1 MQIDSW
7 FSWLNLTV
15 TVQLW
20 APCVAQLCPTLCHSM
35 DCSLPGSSVHG
46 ISQASNTGVG
56 CNFLLQ
62 GIFLTQKSNPCLN
75 VSCIGPISL
84 HNLKL
89 KDYYLGWKQK
99 ESFLCQFMTLV
110 AEILISLRNALEGF
124 GKADG
129 TLDSQVMSFHNLV
142 HSFLNGTSA
151 LPHSAAN
158 DPVFVVCSKTQIGWK
173 MF

>member
-1 MQIDSW
+1 MQ
-7 FSWLNLTV
+7 F
-15 TVQLW
+15 
-20 APCVAQLCPTLCHSM
+20 P
-35 DCSLPGSSVHG
+35 SLGDLPDP
-46 ISQASNTGVG
+46 
-56 CNFLLQ
+56 
-62 GIFLTQKSNPCLN
+62 KSNPFLN

-129 TLDSQVMSFHNLV
+129 TLDSQVMNFHNLV

-158 DPVFVVCSKTQIGWK
+158 DPVFVVCSKTQTG
-173 MF
+173 

>member
-1 MQIDSW
+1 M
-7 FSWLNLTV
+7 NY
-15 TVQLW
+15 
-20 APCVAQLCPTLCHSM
+20 QLCPPLCNPLGY
-35 DCSLPGSSVHG
+35 SLPGSSSKEFYRQVILEWVA
-46 ISQASNTGVG
+46 ISFSRGSSWPRNWTHV
-56 CNFLLQ
+56 FY
-62 GIFLTQKSNPCLN
+62 
-75 VSCIGPISL
+75 VSCIGAISL

-89 KDYYLGWKQK
+89 EECYLGWKQK

-110 AEILISLRNALEGF
+110 AEIPISPRNALEGF
-124 GKADG
+124 DKADG

-158 DPVFVVCSKTQIGWK
+158 DPVFVVCSKTQTRWK